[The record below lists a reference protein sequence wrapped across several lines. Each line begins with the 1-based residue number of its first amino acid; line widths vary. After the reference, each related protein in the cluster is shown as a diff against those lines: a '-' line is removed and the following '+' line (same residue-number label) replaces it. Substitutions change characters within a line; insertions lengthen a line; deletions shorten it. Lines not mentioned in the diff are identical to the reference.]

1 MLARYQY
8 LLIVISIYVII
19 YISDIIHQLSGG
31 LAIKLRFLGGCG
43 EVGRSALIVN
53 DEILL
58 DYGVKP
64 GKIMSYPK
72 NGVTPKAVILSH
84 GHLDH
89 CGLVPNLS
97 DMRPPVFM
105 TPPTLDF
112 AKILTQDTIR
122 LSERQGMHPPYYS
135 EDVKTMV
142 SDARVMGYEEPFEV
156 AGGYEATFYDAGHI
170 PGSAMVHLQENIQ
183 DNDDGGDGSSSAR
196 SLVYTGDVNK
206 TDTRLLY
213 GHVGL
218 PDSDILIT
226 ESTYFGVEHTPRKEL
241 EEAFVDSIRDTLDS
255 GGTALVPCFAIG
267 RTQEVLMILKKHG
280 IIPYLDGLGK
290 DIAKIL
296 LRHPTYLRNHPAFKA
311 AVSNAKFVKPHQRR
325 ALLKEPSVIVTTAG
339 MLNGGPALYYLSRLA
354 GDAKSRVLL
363 TGYQV
368 EDTNGRLAL
377 EKGYLEID
385 EQMVKLMA
393 KVELFDFSAH
403 SGDAQLKSMIRKFKG
418 ESVFVMHGEHTQ
430 EFADWINE
438 EVGIEAYAPVNG
450 DEFIV

>member
-1 MLARYQY
+1 MLYP
-8 LLIVISIYVII
+8 
-19 YISDIIHQLSGG
+19 
-31 LAIKLRFLGGCG
+31 KG
-43 EVGRSALIVN
+43 EVS
-53 DEILL
+53 
-58 DYGVKP
+58 
-64 GKIMSYPK
+64 
-72 NGVTPKAVILSH
+72 PKAIIISH

-105 TPPTLDF
+105 TPPTLEF

-122 LSERQGMHPPYYS
+122 LSERQGLHPPYYE
-135 EDVKTMV
+135 EDVRTMV

-156 AGGYEATFYDAGHI
+156 AGDYEATFYDAGHI
-170 PGSAMVHLQENIQ
+170 PGSAMVHLQENFQCI
-183 DNDDGGDGSSSAR
+183 DDGDDDDISPGM
-196 SLVYTGDVNK
+196 SLLYTGDVNM

-213 GHVGL
+213 GHVEL
-218 PDSDILIT
+218 PDSDILIM

-255 GGTALVPCFAIG
+255 GGTALIPCFAIG

-296 LRHPTYLRNHPAFKA
+296 LKYPTYLKNPAAFKA

-339 MLNGGPALYYLSRLA
+339 MLNGGPALYYLSKLA
-354 GDAKSRVLL
+354 GDAKSRILL

-385 EQMVKLMA
+385 EQKVNLRI

-403 SGDAQLKSMIRKFKG
+403 SGDTQLKSMIRKFKG

-438 EVGIEAYAPVNG
+438 QVGIEAHAPVNG
-450 DEFIV
+450 DEFIVG